1 MIKLDENKNL
11 FLSVKI
17 KNRNQTTDLNK
28 IYLSKFYSKL
38 FVKKLK
44 TLFLFILIFK
54 SIYLSKNYLKFT
66 KIIVS

>member
-28 IYLSKFYSKL
+28 IYLSKFYL
-38 FVKKLK
+38 NINKLK
-44 TLFLFILIFK
+44 KVKYLFLL
-54 SIYLSKNYLKFT
+54 N
-66 KIIVS
+66 

>member
-28 IYLSKFYSKL
+28 IYLSKFYLYMK
-38 FVKKLK
+38 
-44 TLFLFILIFK
+44 ILEH
-54 SIYLSKNYLKFT
+54 SI
-66 KIIVS
+66 KIIYIFSIIYFYIVTYETNLIKFK